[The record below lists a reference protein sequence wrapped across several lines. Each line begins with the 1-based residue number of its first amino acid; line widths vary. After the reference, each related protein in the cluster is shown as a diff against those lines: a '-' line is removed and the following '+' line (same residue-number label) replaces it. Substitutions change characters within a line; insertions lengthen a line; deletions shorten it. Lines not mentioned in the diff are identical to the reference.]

1 MRFALLGDHPDGL
14 SAALAFVA
22 TGQHELVAVCMAD
35 SAQSG
40 LAGADLQPRIVTD
53 IEELFADPDVE
64 VVIVASSLD
73 DRPAH
78 LRRALQSERHVLC
91 VHPADATPD
100 TAYEAGMIQGD
111 TGHILLPLLS
121 GPSHPAIKHL
131 ANWLRA
137 PACPI
142 GSLRLI
148 EIEWRVSG
156 PLLAE
161 LGPKQ
166 NLVALPG
173 WDILRTLLGEVAEIA
188 AFAGGEEIAADQPV
202 PLSGRSETGA
212 LFRILFI
219 PHEPRSHLE
228 IRCLGATGRAS
239 LTFANGWPAPATF
252 SASNAQSATIQQEVW
267 TTVSP
272 WDGVIAEFEKR
283 SGKPLRPHVAG
294 TPAPPEEKSSMLSW
308 QTETRCLELDDAT
321 RRSVER
327 RRAILLEYPE
337 ASEEVGFKGT
347 MTLVGCV
354 VLWGILG
361 VFMISLWIPWLQ
373 WTIVPI
379 LLIFLGMQSFRWLA
393 RREPPPIQQAP
404 S

>member
-22 TGQHELVAVCMAD
+22 TGRHQLVSVCAAPGAL
-35 SAQSG
+35 SAFES
-40 LAGADLQPRIVTD
+40 AGSQPRTVD
-53 IEELFADPDVE
+53 DVEDLLADPEVE
-64 VVIVASSLD
+64 MVIVASALD
-73 DRPAH
+73 ARPAE

-121 GPSHPAIKHL
+121 GPAHPAIRHL
-131 ANWLRA
+131 ASWLCG
-137 PACPI
+137 PDCPI
-142 GSLRLI
+142 GALRML
-148 EIEWRVSG
+148 EIEWRLPG
-156 PLLAE
+156 PLLAG
-161 LGPKQ
+161 LGPKH

-173 WDILRTLLGEVAEIA
+173 WDIVRTLLGEVAEIA
-188 AFAGGEEIAADQPV
+188 AFAGSEEIAADQPV
-202 PLSGRSETGA
+202 PLSGRSEKGV
-212 LFRILFI
+212 LFRLLFTPNEKQAQI
-219 PHEPRSHLE
+219 H
-228 IRCLGATGRAS
+228 ICCVGATGRATLS
-239 LTFANGWPAPATF
+239 FDSGWPAPVLWRWTAEDGKSGSETW
-252 SASNAQSATIQQEVW
+252 SKVEVW
-267 TTVSP
+267 A
-272 WDGVIAEFEKR
+272 GVIEEFERRAR
-283 SGKPLRPHVAG
+283 SPLKQNVAG
-294 TPAPPEEKSSMLSW
+294 SPPPIEERRSQLSW

-361 VFMISLWIPWLQ
+361 VFMLSLWVPWLQ

-379 LLIFLGMQSFRWLA
+379 LIIFLILQSFRWLA
-393 RREPPPIQQAP
+393 RREPSSIQQEP

>member
-14 SAALAFVA
+14 GAALAFVA
-22 TGQHELVAVCMAD
+22 TGRHELVAVCAAPAAHT
-35 SAQSG
+35 S
-40 LAGADLQPRIVTD
+40 LAPAGLQPRVVDD
-53 IEELFADPDVE
+53 IEDLLADPAVE
-64 VVIVASSLD
+64 MVIVASALEV
-73 DRPAH
+73 RPAE

-121 GPSHPAIKHL
+121 GPSHPAVRRL
-131 ANWLRA
+131 ASWLRE
-137 PACPI
+137 PDCPL
-142 GSLRLI
+142 GALRML
-148 EIEWRVSG
+148 EVEWRIPR
-156 PLLAE
+156 PLLAG

-173 WDILRTLLGEVAEIA
+173 WDILRALLGEVAEIA
-188 AFAGGEEIAADQPV
+188 AFAGSEEIAADQPV
-202 PLSGRSETGA
+202 PLSGRSESGV
-212 LFRILFI
+212 LFRILFT
-219 PHEPRSHLE
+219 PNEPSAQLH
-228 IRCLGATGRAS
+228 ICCVGANGRAT
-239 LTFANGWPAPATF
+239 LNFDRGWPAPAALTF
-252 SASNAQSATIQQEVW
+252 GNAQGKITEETWSQVDVW
-267 TTVSP
+267 A
-272 WDGVIAEFEKR
+272 GVIDELERRA
-283 SGKPLRPHVAG
+283 GMPLQPHVAG
-294 TPAPPEEKSSMLSW
+294 SPAPLEERGRLLSW

-361 VFMISLWIPWLQ
+361 VFMLSLWLPWLQ

-379 LLIFLGMQSFRWLA
+379 LIIFLVMQSGRWLA
-393 RREPPPIQQAP
+393 RREPPPIQQGP

>member
-14 SAALAFVA
+14 GAALAFVA
-22 TGQHELVAVCMAD
+22 TGRHQLVAVCA
-35 SAQSG
+35 AP
-40 LAGADLQPRIVTD
+40 GAMPVLEFPGFQPRAVED
-53 IEELFADPDVE
+53 IEDLLADPYVE
-64 VVIVASSLD
+64 MVIVASALEA
-73 DRPAH
+73 RPAE

-121 GPSHPAIKHL
+121 GPSHPAVRHL
-131 ANWLRA
+131 TSWLRSSD
-137 PACPI
+137 CPL
-142 GSLRLI
+142 GELRML
-148 EIEWRVSG
+148 EIEWRIPG
-156 PLLAE
+156 PLLAG

-166 NLVALPG
+166 NLIALPG

-188 AFAGGEEIAADQPV
+188 AFAGGEEIVPDQPV
-202 PLSGRSETGA
+202 PLSGRSEKGV
-212 LFRILFI
+212 LFRTLFTPNEKQAQLHI
-219 PHEPRSHLE
+219 S
-228 IRCLGATGRAS
+228 CVGASGRATLS
-239 LTFANGWPAPATF
+239 FDSGWPAPAVLRW
-252 SASNAQSATIQQEVW
+252 SSDEGATGSEVW
-267 TTVSP
+267 RQVDV
-272 WDGVIAEFEKR
+272 WAGVIEEFER
-283 SGKPLRPHVAG
+283 RANKPLKQNVAG
-294 TPAPPEEKSSMLSW
+294 SPPPPDERRSQLSW

-361 VFMISLWIPWLQ
+361 VFMFSLWIPWLQ
-373 WTIVPI
+373 WTIVPV

-393 RREPPPIQQAP
+393 RREPATIQQDP

>member
-1 MRFALLGDHPDGL
+1 MQFALLGDHPDGL
-14 SAALAFVA
+14 GAALAFVA
-22 TGQHELVAVCMAD
+22 TGRHQLVAACAAPDAVRAFEYR
-35 SAQSG
+35 G
-40 LAGADLQPRIVTD
+40 IQPRAHVD
-53 IEELFADPDVE
+53 IEDLLADPEVE
-64 VVIVASSLD
+64 MVIVASPLEA
-73 DRPAH
+73 RPAE

-121 GPSHPAIKHL
+121 GPSHPAVRHL
-131 ANWLRA
+131 TNWLRSPDCQLGA
-137 PACPI
+137 
-142 GSLRLI
+142 LRML
-148 EIEWRVSG
+148 EIEWRIAG
-156 PLLAE
+156 PLLAG

-188 AFAGGEEIAADQPV
+188 AFAGSEEIVPDQPV
-202 PLSGRSETGA
+202 PLSGRSEKGV
-212 LFRILFI
+212 LFRTLFTPNEKHAQI
-219 PHEPRSHLE
+219 HIS
-228 IRCLGATGRAS
+228 CVGASGRAT
-239 LTFANGWPAPATF
+239 LGFDAGWPAPAQLHWKNDQGETG
-252 SASNAQSATIQQEVW
+252 SERWAQVEVW
-267 TTVSP
+267 S
-272 WDGVIAEFEKR
+272 GVVEEFER
-283 SGKPLRPHVAG
+283 RLGQPLKQHVAG
-294 TPAPPEEKSSMLSW
+294 SPPPPEERSSQLSW

-354 VLWGILG
+354 VLWGVLG
-361 VFMISLWIPWLQ
+361 VFMLSLVVPWLQ

-393 RREPPPIQQAP
+393 RREPATIQQDP

>member
-1 MRFALLGDHPDGL
+1 
-14 SAALAFVA
+14 
-22 TGQHELVAVCMAD
+22 ELVAVCAAD
-35 SAQSG
+35 AA
-40 LAGADLQPRIVTD
+40 LAVLNQAGVQPRIVND
-53 IEELFADPDVE
+53 IEELLADPAVE

-73 DRPAH
+73 ERPAE

-121 GPSHPAIKHL
+121 GPSHPATRRL
-131 ANWLRA
+131 ASWLRE
-137 PACPI
+137 PGCPL
-142 GSLRLI
+142 GALRLL
-148 EIEWRVSG
+148 EIEWRIQG
-156 PLLAE
+156 PLLAG

-173 WDILRTLLGEVAEIA
+173 WDLLRTLVGEVAEIS
-188 AFAGGEEIAADQPV
+188 AFAGEEEIAPHEPV
-202 PLSGRSETGA
+202 PLSGRSESGV
-212 LFRILFI
+212 LFRILFT
-219 PHEPRSHLE
+219 PHEARAHIDL
-228 IRCLGATGRAS
+228 RCLGSDGRAS
-239 LTFANGWPAPATF
+239 LTFPDGWPAPATLRW
-252 SASNAQSATIQQEVW
+252 SDAQGQAHEETWANVQ
-267 TTVSP
+267 P
-272 WDGVIAEFEKR
+272 WDGVIAELEKR
-283 SGKPLRPHVAG
+283 AGEPLKPHVAG
-294 TPAPPEEKSSMLSW
+294 SPPPAEERSRLLSW

-361 VFMISLWIPWLQ
+361 VFMISLWLPWLQ

-379 LLIFLGMQSFRWLA
+379 LLIFMGMQSFRWLA
-393 RREPPPIQQAP
+393 RREPPPNQQVP